1 MSAGLNFCVRAT
13 LRLRCSGCPS
23 DTDVLKISSLPKWA
37 SSESRYEPPCAKLA
51 SCLLERHY
59 TVLLTNSCPAAARFL
74 RTPIK
79 ADTKSIGHIL
89 CSGEHPK
96 RHCLSLSG
104 QQIIERAQRRFPA
117 NSRFWI
123 TSVLLWVHAPKP
135 DCRSRCYKSFI
146 ISGMKKQKAPN
157 PKIRGISPDKILQE
171 DVLADE

>member
-1 MSAGLNFCVRAT
+1 MAPAIRSWRVPHERNMFLDKIIEFAKMFAGLNFCVRAT

-51 SCLLERHY
+51 SCLLERLH

-89 CSGEHPK
+89 CSGEHPE

-117 NSRFWI
+117 NS
-123 TSVLLWVHAPKP
+123 
-135 DCRSRCYKSFI
+135 
-146 ISGMKKQKAPN
+146 
-157 PKIRGISPDKILQE
+157 
-171 DVLADE
+171 

>member
-1 MSAGLNFCVRAT
+1 MKLLWRGSPAARTLWLAPDRSTILDKIIEFAKISAGFNFCVRAT
-13 LRLRCSGCPS
+13 LRLWHSGCPP

-51 SCLLERHY
+51 SCLLECHY
-59 TVLLTNSCPAAARFL
+59 IVLLTNSCPAAARFL

-89 CSGEHPK
+89 CSGEHPE

-117 NSRFWI
+117 NS
-123 TSVLLWVHAPKP
+123 
-135 DCRSRCYKSFI
+135 
-146 ISGMKKQKAPN
+146 
-157 PKIRGISPDKILQE
+157 
-171 DVLADE
+171 